1 MILDLIKKLGFTVL
15 DADIYEYIGLWKEW
29 YKGQNKFHDY
39 LQYNGKRQVKRT
51 RATLN
56 MAKKLCED
64 WANLLL
70 NEKAEIVVENES
82 TSAQLRNILVANNF
96 RVQSNRL
103 TELAFAL
110 GTGAFVEYK
119 NGDNVIIDYIRADMI
134 FPISC
139 ENGMIT
145 ECIFG
150 SEKIIDGKKC
160 IYLNLHLLKNGKYT
174 ITNRLFDADTN
185 LEMPLPKDVKAE
197 YSTGREKP
205 FFQIIKP
212 NICNNIQLSNCMGI
226 SVYSNCIDV
235 LQGIDLIYDSYL
247 NEFKLGKK
255 RILIPMGM
263 VDFIEDGTGQRK
275 PIFDYNDTEFY
286 AVPKNEEITGLKEID
301 MHIRA
306 AEHTEG
312 LQQNLNLLSDKAG
325 LGTDRYKYDNQG
337 LKTATEVIS
346 EKSELYQN
354 MCKHQIL
361 LRSALCDLAKSV
373 LYLAGNTSV
382 ENAEIKVDFDDSIIH
397 DTESEKKSD
406 LQLVS
411 SGIMPIWEF
420 RVKWFN
426 ETEEQAKKM
435 TATDLD
441 RNDDL

>member
-1 MILDLIKKLGFTVL
+1 MILDLIKTLGFNVIES
-15 DADIYEYIGLWKEW
+15 DIYEYIALWRDW
-29 YKGQNKFHDY
+29 YKGQNSFHNY
-39 LQYNGKRQVKRT
+39 LQYNGRKRVQRK

-70 NEKAEIVVENES
+70 NEKAEIVIGNEK
-82 TSAQLRNILVANNF
+82 TSEQLRNILAANNF

-119 NGDNVIIDYIRADMI
+119 NGDRVIIDYIRADMI
-134 FPISC
+134 YPLSC
-139 ENGMIT
+139 ENGVIT
-145 ECIFG
+145 ECVFG
-150 SEKIIDGKKC
+150 SEKVINGKKC
-160 IYLNLHLLKNGKYT
+160 VYLNFHLIKNGQYVVL
-174 ITNRLFDADTN
+174 NRLFDAETS
-185 LEMPLPKDVKAE
+185 LELPLPKDIKPE
-197 YSTGREKP
+197 YATGRNKP

-212 NICNNIQLSNCMGI
+212 NICNNIKLNNCMGV

-247 NEFKLGKK
+247 NEFRLGKK
-255 RILIPMGM
+255 RILIPVGM
-263 VDFIEDGTGQRK
+263 IDFIEDGSGNRK
-275 PIFDYNDTEFY
+275 PIFDDNDTEFY
-286 AVPKNEEITGLKEID
+286 AVPKNDEITGLKEID
-301 MHIRA
+301 MNIRA

-325 LGTDRYKYDNQG
+325 LGTDRYRYDNQG
-337 LKTATEVIS
+337 LKTATEVVS

-361 LRSALCDLAKSV
+361 IRQALCDLAKSV
-373 LYLAGNTSV
+373 LYLAGNTAF

-397 DTESEKKSD
+397 DTESEKKND

-411 SGIMPIWEF
+411 SGIMPVWEF

-435 TATDLD
+435 TTNALD
-441 RNDDL
+441 GNDDL